1 MIPSANDTVCH
12 SAGKICTFGTFDS
25 NASSTFTFTFTESG
39 STFNFKDDTNTSV
52 VGDKVTD
59 NLSIDGSSDISQ
71 VEFGLVMSGSNPRAV
86 MGIGWTLD
94 DEAGGSIHS
103 VVSHMSGTVT
113 NRAAFS
119 VYLNEYNATT
129 GAMIFGGIDTT
140 KYSGDLVGLPFQ
152 LDPTGNT
159 RAYYVTLTSVSVT
172 DHTGVSTQLTSHGFR
187 QSAQLRMGTSA
198 TLLNT
203 DIYQQLA
210 KGFGVVKVDG
220 GARAVPCN
228 YANSNV
234 TINYQFG
241 GSDGPIISVPISQIV
256 GTQYT
261 SPNDFPG
268 SSGSCDFGIG
278 PTTDGL
284 VILGHTFLR
293 SAYVVY
299 DQDNK
304 QAAIAQARYG
314 VSSSRIVV
322 IPSASSL
329 PLVSSTAN
337 AVGTQLSGAATAF
350 PLTSAI
356 SGTIDSAITAGT
368 PTYNLGVSQATGS
381 TGAIA
386 SPTAG
391 ASSHSSSATGA
402 PIGAIVG
409 GVLGGLVAIIFV
421 IAAMYCIRRRRN
433 KRHAITS
440 PLPITSL
447 SPITSPS
454 PVPDKPEMYAGTV
467 DQDIA
472 GPVRPKQELQT
483 QGTILRKAVPSSTTL
498 ARSLPEKYSTSIA
511 ELEEHEKPSATYY
524 PVASQELGTGYASF
538 GPFRSP
544 EEPAQG
550 DSNNTRTTDTSGST
564 NRLLRGQNTL
574 SAPLGIPS
582 ISATKTNQSPVDAAL
597 ASEEADFAVQELGLI
612 SMRKRKL
619 AEQATAAGKSPE
631 EMDGRPG
638 EQYRELMEREVK
650 LRKLLEEIHSVP

>member
-1 MIPSANDTVCH
+1 MKLSIVVATSLLTLLALTQAKTSPEPAVSYLGNANTHRVHQLPRRDAPSGVVHATLTQSSNKLEYTIDITLGTPPQVCVLRQCHHLSTNVFPHQRFSLPIDSGIDVLLVPSANDTLCH
-12 SAGKICTFGTFDS
+12 SAGNICTSGTFDS
-25 NASSTFTFTFTESG
+25 NASSTFAESG
-39 STFNFKDDTNTSV
+39 DIFNFKDDLDNSV
-52 VGDKVTD
+52 VGGNVADS
-59 NLSIDGSSDISQ
+59 LSIDGSSEIPQ
-71 VEFGLVMSGSNPRAV
+71 VQFGLVMSGSNYPRAV
-86 MGIGWTLD
+86 MGIGWNLN
-94 DEAGGSIHS
+94 DENGGQINS
-103 VVSHMSGTVT
+103 VVFETYEQGVINST
-113 NRAAFS
+113 AIS

-152 LDPTGNT
+152 SDPTGSQS
-159 RAYYVTLTSVSVT
+159 AYYVTLTSVSVT
-172 DHTGVSTQLTSHGFR
+172 DYTGVSTQLTSHGFR

-210 KGFGVVKVDG
+210 KGFGVIKVDG

-241 GSDGPIISVPISQIV
+241 GSDGPVIAVAISQII

-268 SSGSCDFGIG
+268 SSGYCDFGIG

-284 VILGHTFLR
+284 VILGHSFLR

-299 DQDNK
+299 DQQNH

-322 IPSASSL
+322 IPRASTL
-329 PLVSSTAN
+329 PLVSSTAT
-337 AVGTQLSGAATAF
+337 AVGTQLGGAATAF
-350 PLTSAI
+350 APASTSAI
-356 SGTIDSAITAGT
+356 SGTITSAITAGT
-368 PTYNLGVSQATGS
+368 PTYNLGISQATGS

-386 SPTAG
+386 NPTAG
-391 ASSHSSSATGA
+391 VSPHSGSTKGA

-409 GVLGGLVAIIFV
+409 GVLGGVVAIIIV

-433 KRHAITS
+433 KRHT
-440 PLPITSL
+440 T
-447 SPITSPS
+447 TSPS
-454 PVPDKPEMYAGTV
+454 PVPDKPEMYAGPV

-498 ARSLPEKYSTSIA
+498 ARSLPEKYSTSTA

-524 PVASQELGTGYASF
+524 PVASQKLGTGYASF
-538 GPFRSP
+538 EPLRSP

-550 DSNNTRTTDTSGST
+550 DSNNTRTTGHV
-564 NRLLRGQNTL
+564 R
-574 SAPLGIPS
+574 
-582 ISATKTNQSPVDAAL
+582 
-597 ASEEADFAVQELGLI
+597 
-612 SMRKRKL
+612 
-619 AEQATAAGKSPE
+619 
-631 EMDGRPG
+631 
-638 EQYRELMEREVK
+638 
-650 LRKLLEEIHSVP
+650 

>member
-1 MIPSANDTVCH
+1 LVPSANDTVCH
-12 SAGKICTFGTFDS
+12 SAGNMCTFGTFNS
-25 NASSTFTFTFTESG
+25 NASSTFTESG

-52 VGDKVTD
+52 VGDQVAD

-71 VEFGLVMSGSNPRAV
+71 VGFGLVMSGSNPRAV
-86 MGIGWTLD
+86 MGIGWNLD
-94 DEAGGSIHS
+94 DEGDARIFS
-103 VVSHMSGTVT
+103 VVQQMSGTVT

-152 LDPTGNT
+152 LDPIGGQS
-159 RAYYVTLTSVSVT
+159 AYYVTLTSVSVT
-172 DHTGVSTQLTSHGFR
+172 DHTGVSTQLTSYGFR
-187 QSAQLRMGTSA
+187 QSALLRMGTSA
-198 TLLNT
+198 TLLNA
-203 DIYQQLA
+203 DVYQQLA
-210 KGFGVVKVDG
+210 KGFGVVEVEG

-228 YANSNV
+228 YVNSNV

-241 GSDGPIISVPISQIV
+241 GSDGPVISVPISQII

-268 SSGSCDFGIG
+268 SPGSCDFGIG

-299 DQDNK
+299 DQDYN

-314 VSSSRIVV
+314 VSSSRIIV
-322 IPSASSL
+322 IPSASTL
-329 PLVSSTAN
+329 PLVPSTAT
-337 AVGTQLSGAATAF
+337 AVGTQLGAAATAF
-350 PLTSAI
+350 APASTSAI
-356 SGTIDSAITAGT
+356 SGTITSAITAGT
-368 PTYNLGVSQATGS
+368 PTYNLGISQATGS

-386 SPTAG
+386 NPTAG
-391 ASSHSSSATGA
+391 ASSHSGSATGA

-421 IAAMYCIRRRRN
+421 IAAMYCIRRRRY
-433 KRHAITS
+433 KRHTITS
-440 PLPITSL
+440 PLPLTSP

-454 PVPDKPEMYAGTV
+454 PVPEKPEMYAGPV
-467 DQDIA
+467 DQAIA

-483 QGTILRKAVPSSTTL
+483 QGTIVRKAVPPSTTL
-498 ARSLPEKYSTSIA
+498 AKNLPETYSTSIA

-538 GPFRSP
+538 EPLRSL

-550 DSNNTRTTDTSGST
+550 SSNNTRTTDTSGST

-619 AEQATAAGKSPE
+619 AEQAAAAGKSPE
-631 EMDGRPG
+631 DMDGRPG
-638 EQYRELMEREVK
+638 EQYRELVEREVK